1 MGIGDLAF
9 DDIRRLRALG
19 VIHFKAAEFEVTL
32 GYPFGEAPK
41 PQVREGGKVT
51 PANPVVDAADLVL
64 NPPDLAKVVE
74 DR

>member
-1 MGIGDLAF
+1 MGIGDLTF

-19 VIHFKAAEFEVTL
+19 VTHYKAADFEVTL

-41 PQVREGGKVT
+41 VQSREGGRGT
-51 PANPVVDAADLVL
+51 PASPNVDAADLVL
-64 NPPDLAKVVE
+64 YPPDLAKVVE

>member
-1 MGIGDLAF
+1 MAVGTETF
-9 DDIRRLRALG
+9 DDIGRLRALG
-19 VIHFKAAEFEVTL
+19 VIHFKAADFEVTL
-32 GYPFGEAPK
+32 GYPFGEATK

-64 NPPDLAKVVE
+64 NPPDLAKIVE